1 MAITKELAIASI
13 VITPATGA
21 VRVEQVQRV
30 LEDGHE
36 LASTPGP
43 TLQLQPGDALDGL
56 PPAVQA
62 SVAALWGQDWV
73 QAHTRRVLDELAAS
87 QVRLQAEHAAALQ
100 AAADRTAELARLA
113 QQQDAQRAA
122 LAAAQAELDE
132 ERRVLE
138 DRAAQ
143 VSADRLVI
151 AGQREHIRK
160 QKPELASRMA
170 ELAADLP
177 AQDTTTPRTPSVLE
191 RAGGTK
197 GK

>member
-13 VITPATGA
+13 VITPGTGQ
-21 VRVEQVQRV
+21 VDVHRVQIIT
-30 LEDGHE
+30 EDDRE
-36 LASTPGP
+36 LTRTPEP

-56 PPAVQA
+56 PLAVQA
-62 SVAALWGQDWV
+62 SIAAFWGQDWV

-100 AAADRTAELARLA
+100 VAAERTAELARLA

-122 LAAAQAELDE
+122 LQAAQAELDE

-138 DRAAQ
+138 DRASQ

-151 AGQREHIRK
+151 AAQRDHIRK
-160 QKPELASRMA
+160 QKPELA
-170 ELAADLP
+170 
-177 AQDTTTPRTPSVLE
+177 VF
-191 RAGGTK
+191 GG
-197 GK
+197 GNV